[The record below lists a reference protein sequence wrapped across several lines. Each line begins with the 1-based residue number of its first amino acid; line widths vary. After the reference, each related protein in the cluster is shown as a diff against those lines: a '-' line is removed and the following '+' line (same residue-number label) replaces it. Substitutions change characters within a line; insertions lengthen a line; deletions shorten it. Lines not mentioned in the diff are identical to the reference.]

1 MLHDFTLH
9 CKLSEY
15 VYKPAE
21 EFMAQ
26 IKREFGLYSEFSSV
40 NGSDVAVCW
49 DSTRVII
56 VCRGT
61 QATSWN
67 DIKADLKSYK
77 TKFQDICYTHDGFKD
92 EVEKNSKWAIKVAQD
107 NSMNTKVISVC
118 GHSLGGAMAH
128 LFALYIEHELSNSCK
143 LFTYGSPRVGGL
155 SFKKAWNSCNI
166 EAHRFRNNNDV
177 VPGVPFYIMN
187 YMHVGKLH
195 YINHYGN
202 IRKMTYW
209 QRLKDKLRGRW
220 RALQKG
226 QPFDGVFDHSI
237 TLYSKK
243 IEKQF
248 G

>member
-1 MLHDFTLH
+1 
-9 CKLSEY
+9 
-15 VYKPAE
+15 
-21 EFMAQ
+21 MAQ
-26 IKREFGLYSEFSSV
+26 VKREFGLHSEFSSV
-40 NGSDVAVCW
+40 DGSDVAVCW
-49 DSTRVII
+49 DTSRVII

-77 TKFQDICYTHDGFKD
+77 TKFRDICWTHDGFKD
-92 EVEKNSKWAIKVAQD
+92 EVEKNLDWVVKVATK
-107 NSMNTKVISVC
+107 NKMNTKIVSVC

-128 LFALYIEHELSNSCK
+128 LFALYISDVLSNTVK
-143 LFTYGSPRVGGL
+143 LYTYGSPRVGGW
-155 SFKKAWNSCNI
+155 SFNKVWNDNKI
-166 EAHRFRNNNDV
+166 EAYRFRNNNDV
-177 VPGVPFYIMN
+177 VPGVPFAIMG
-187 YMHVGKLH
+187 YKHVGELC

>member
-1 MLHDFTLH
+1 MIHDFTLH
-9 CKLSEY
+9 CKLSDY

-26 IKREFGLYSEFSSV
+26 VKREFGLHSEFSSV
-40 NGSDVAVCW
+40 DGSDVAVCW
-49 DSTRVII
+49 DTSRVII

-77 TKFQDICYTHDGFKD
+77 TKFRDICWTHDGFKD
-92 EVEKNSKWAIKVAQD
+92 EVEKNLDWVVKVA
-107 NSMNTKVISVC
+107 NENGMNTKIVSVC

-128 LFALYIEHELSNSCK
+128 LFALYISHDLSNSVK
-143 LFTYGSPRVGGL
+143 LYTYGSPRVGGW
-155 SFKKAWNSCNI
+155 SFNKVFNSLNI
-166 EAHRFRNNNDV
+166 ESHRFRNNNDV
-177 VPGVPFYIMN
+177 VPGVPFSIMG
-187 YMHVGKLH
+187 YKHVGQLH

-202 IRKMTYW
+202 VRKMTYW

-237 TLYSKK
+237 GLYSQK
-243 IEKQF
+243 ISKQF
-248 G
+248 T

>member
-1 MLHDFTLH
+1 MLHDYSLH

-26 IKREFGLYSEFSSV
+26 VKREFGLHSEFSSV
-40 NGSDVAVCW
+40 DGSDVAVCW
-49 DSTRVII
+49 DTSRVII

-77 TKFQDICYTHDGFKD
+77 TKFRDICWTHDGFKD
-92 EVEKNSKWAIKVAQD
+92 EVEKNLDWVVKVATK
-107 NSMNTKVISVC
+107 NKMNTKIVSVC

-128 LFALYIEHELSNSCK
+128 LFALYISDVLSNTVK
-143 LFTYGSPRVGGL
+143 LYTYGSPRVGGW
-155 SFKKAWNSCNI
+155 SFNKVWNDNKI
-166 EAHRFRNNNDV
+166 EAYRFRNNNDV
-177 VPGVPFYIMN
+177 VPGVPFAIMG
-187 YMHVGKLH
+187 YKHVGELC

>member
-1 MLHDFTLH
+1 MLHDYSLH

-26 IKREFGLYSEFSSV
+26 VKREFGLHSEFSSV
-40 NGSDVAVCW
+40 DGSDVAVCW
-49 DSTRVII
+49 DTSRVII

-77 TKFQDICYTHDGFKD
+77 TKFRDICWTHDGFKD
-92 EVEKNSKWAIKVAQD
+92 EVEKNLDWVVKVATK
-107 NSMNTKVISVC
+107 NKMNTKIVSVC

-128 LFALYIEHELSNSCK
+128 LFALYISDVLSNTVK
-143 LFTYGSPRVGGL
+143 LYTYGSPRVGGW
-155 SFKKAWNSCNI
+155 SFNKVWNDNKI
-166 EAHRFRNNNDV
+166 EAYRFRNNNDV
-177 VPGVPFYIMN
+177 VPGVPFAIMG
-187 YMHVGKLH
+187 YKHVGELC

-237 TLYSKK
+237 TLYSKT

>member
-1 MLHDFTLH
+1 MLHDYSLH

-21 EFMAQ
+21 QFMAQ
-26 IKREFGLYSEFSSV
+26 VKREFGLHSEFSSV
-40 NGSDVAVCW
+40 DGSDVAVCW
-49 DSTRVII
+49 DTSRVII

-61 QATSWN
+61 QPTSWN

-77 TKFQDICYTHDGFKD
+77 TKFRDICWTHDGFKD
-92 EVEKNSKWAIKVAQD
+92 EVEKNLDWVVKVTTK
-107 NSMNTKVISVC
+107 NKMNTKIVSVC

-128 LFALYIEHELSNSCK
+128 LFALYISDVLGNTVK
-143 LFTYGSPRVGGL
+143 LYTYGSPRVGGW
-155 SFKKAWNSCNI
+155 SFNKVWNDNKI
-166 EAHRFRNNNDV
+166 EAYRFRNNNDV
-177 VPGVPFYIMN
+177 VPGVPFAIMG
-187 YMHVGKLH
+187 YKHVGELC

>member
-1 MLHDFTLH
+1 MLHDYSLH

-40 NGSDVAVCW
+40 DGSDVAVCW
-49 DSTRVII
+49 DTSRVII

-77 TKFQDICYTHDGFKD
+77 TKFRDICWTHDGFKD
-92 EVEKNSKWAIKVAQD
+92 EVEKNLDWVVKVATK
-107 NSMNTKVISVC
+107 NKMNTKIVSVC

-128 LFALYIEHELSNSCK
+128 LFALYISDVLSNTVK
-143 LFTYGSPRVGGL
+143 LYTYGSPRVGGW
-155 SFKKAWNSCNI
+155 SFNKVWNDNKI
-166 EAHRFRNNNDV
+166 EAYRFRNNNDV
-177 VPGVPFYIMN
+177 VPGVPFAIMG
-187 YMHVGKLH
+187 YKHVGELC

>member
-1 MLHDFTLH
+1 MLHDYSLH

-26 IKREFGLYSEFSSV
+26 VKREFGLHSEFSSV
-40 NGSDVAVCW
+40 DGSDVAVCW
-49 DSTRVII
+49 DTSRVII

-77 TKFQDICYTHDGFKD
+77 TKFRDICWTHDGFKD
-92 EVEKNSKWAIKVAQD
+92 EVEKNLDWVVKVATK
-107 NSMNTKVISVC
+107 NKMNTKIVSVC

-128 LFALYIEHELSNSCK
+128 LFALYISDVLSNTLK
-143 LFTYGSPRVGGL
+143 LYTYGSPRVGGW
-155 SFKKAWNSCNI
+155 SFNKVWNDNKI
-166 EAHRFRNNNDV
+166 EAYRFRNNNDV
-177 VPGVPFYIMN
+177 VPGVPFAMMGYK
-187 YMHVGKLH
+187 HVGQLC

>member
-1 MLHDFTLH
+1 MTKKFNIWFVLSFTISLFV
-9 CKLSEY
+9 CIPIIT
-15 VYKPAE
+15 V
-21 EFMAQ
+21 
-26 IKREFGLYSEFSSV
+26 FSSFFQNTSNYYEV
-40 NGSDVAVCW
+40 LKDTFLIEYILNSLTLLILVLIF
-49 DSTRVII
+49 TFIL
-56 VCRGT
+56 GT
-61 QATSWN
+61 GTGGTLMGLQKG
-67 DIKADLKSYK
+67 I
-77 TKFQDICYTHDGFKD
+77 
-92 EVEKNSKWAIKVAQD
+92 EEEK
-107 NSMNTKVISVC
+107 MNTKIVSVC

-128 LFALYIEHELSNSCK
+128 LFALYISDVLSNTVK
-143 LFTYGSPRVGGL
+143 LYTYGSPRVGGW
-155 SFKKAWNSCNI
+155 SFNKVWNDNKI
-166 EAHRFRNNNDV
+166 EAYRFRNNNDV
-177 VPGVPFYIMN
+177 VPGVPFAIMG
-187 YMHVGKLH
+187 YKHVGELC

>member
-1 MLHDFTLH
+1 MLHDYSLH

-26 IKREFGLYSEFSSV
+26 VKREFGLHSEFSSV
-40 NGSDVAVCW
+40 DGSDVAVCW
-49 DSTRVII
+49 DTSRVII

-77 TKFQDICYTHDGFKD
+77 TKFRDICWTPDGFKD
-92 EVEKNSKWAIKVAQD
+92 EVEKNLDWVVKVATK
-107 NSMNTKVISVC
+107 NKMNTKIVSVC

-128 LFALYIEHELSNSCK
+128 LFALYISDVLSNTVK
-143 LFTYGSPRVGGL
+143 LYTYGSPRVGGW
-155 SFKKAWNSCNI
+155 SFNKVWNDNKI
-166 EAHRFRNNNDV
+166 EAYRFRNNNDV
-177 VPGVPFYIMN
+177 VPGVPFAIMG
-187 YMHVGKLH
+187 YKHVGELC

>member
-1 MLHDFTLH
+1 MLHDYSLH

-26 IKREFGLYSEFSSV
+26 VKREFGLHSEFSSV
-40 NGSDVAVCW
+40 DGSDVAVCW
-49 DSTRVII
+49 DTSRVII

-77 TKFQDICYTHDGFKD
+77 TKFRDICWTHDGFKD
-92 EVEKNSKWAIKVAQD
+92 EVEKNLDWVVKVATK
-107 NSMNTKVISVC
+107 NKMNTKIVSVC

-128 LFALYIEHELSNSCK
+128 LFALYISDVLSNTVK
-143 LFTYGSPRVGGL
+143 LYTYGSPRVGGW
-155 SFKKAWNSCNI
+155 SFNKVWNDNKI
-166 EAHRFRNNNDV
+166 EAYRFRNNNDV
-177 VPGVPFYIMN
+177 VPGVPFAIMG
-187 YMHVGKLH
+187 YKHVGELC

-243 IEKQF
+243 IAKQF

>member
-1 MLHDFTLH
+1 MLHDYSLH

-26 IKREFGLYSEFSSV
+26 VKREFGLHSEFSSV
-40 NGSDVAVCW
+40 DGSDVAVCW
-49 DSTRVII
+49 DTSRVII

-77 TKFQDICYTHDGFKD
+77 TKFRDICWTHDGFKD
-92 EVEKNSKWAIKVAQD
+92 EVEKNLDWVVKVATK
-107 NSMNTKVISVC
+107 NKMNTKIVSVC

-128 LFALYIEHELSNSCK
+128 LFALYISDVLSNTVK
-143 LFTYGSPRVGGL
+143 LYSYGSPRVGGW
-155 SFKKAWNSCNI
+155 SFTKVWNDNKI
-166 EAHRFRNNNDV
+166 EAYRFRNNNDV
-177 VPGVPFYIMN
+177 VPGVPFAIMG
-187 YMHVGKLH
+187 YKHVGELC